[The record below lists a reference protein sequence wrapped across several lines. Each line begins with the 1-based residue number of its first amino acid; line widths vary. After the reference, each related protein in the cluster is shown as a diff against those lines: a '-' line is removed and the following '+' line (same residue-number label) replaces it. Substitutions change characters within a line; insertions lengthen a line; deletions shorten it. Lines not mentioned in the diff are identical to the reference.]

1 MISHINLKILFSN
14 IILKSYNFL
23 LWKYLRVFYFLLWWN
38 LKNLYVKNFKIFLKK
53 YENKFNMFKNFF
65 LFNNSYLLKKISYST
80 NFNLFLLQYL
90 NTQLIY
96 LLKKNKNNT
105 LLNLYL
111 SDDSIFFNQNLFY
124 ITYNIYYNFYKL
136 FYLNKCY

>member
-1 MISHINLKILFSN
+1 
-14 IILKSYNFL
+14 
-23 LWKYLRVFYFLLWWN
+23 
-38 LKNLYVKNFKIFLKK
+38 
-53 YENKFNMFKNFF
+53 MFKNFF
-65 LFNNSYLLKKISYST
+65 LFNNSYLLKKISYSS
-80 NFNLFLLQYL
+80 NFNLLLLQYL

-105 LLNLYL
+105 LLNFYL
-111 SDDSIFFNQNLFY
+111 SDYSIFFNQNLFY